1 MKEKEVSHV
10 RYKGS
15 KPEELNQREE
25 TIDEDGILSA
35 VTDNGAKR
43 GSRNTWPEFHFWP

>member
-1 MKEKEVSHV
+1 MKEKKVSHV

-15 KPEELNQREE
+15 KPEGLNQREE
-25 TIDEDGILSA
+25 TVEDGMLSA

-43 GSRNTWPEFHFWP
+43 GS